1 MKVYCVT
8 NQKGGVGKSTTCAC
22 IGASL
27 AEDSK
32 RVLLIDLDPQAGL
45 TVSLGFDPD
54 SFQRTVYDVLIGANG
69 TTLSSVILKT
79 KVPRLDL
86 APANLDLSAA
96 EAELLGEIAW
106 ERMLTQT
113 LHDVEG
119 RYDYAIVDCPPSLGV
134 LTTNALAAS
143 SLAIVPLQTEYLALR
158 GLKQLYK
165 IVQKV
170 RQRSN
175 PSLQVRVLR
184 TMFDG
189 RTSHAREVFDEI
201 ASVVG
206 NEVFEASIKRTIRF
220 PDASVAGL
228 PLVVFDPTHE
238 ASQSYRDI
246 TKEIIA
252 YDQTTIH
259 SGTR

>member
-22 IGASL
+22 IGAAL
-27 AEDSK
+27 TEDSK

-54 SFQRTVYDVLIGANG
+54 TFPRTVYDVLIGADG
-69 TTLSSVILKT
+69 ATLSSVIQET
-79 KVPRLDL
+79 KVPRLHL

-96 EAELLGEIAW
+96 EAELLGEIGW
-106 ERMLTQT
+106 ERMLSQA
-113 LHDVEG
+113 LRDVEG

-134 LTTNALAAS
+134 LTTNALAAA

-165 IVQKV
+165 IVSKV

-175 PSLQVRVLR
+175 PGLQVRVLR
-184 TMFDG
+184 TMFDA
-189 RTSHAREVFDEI
+189 RTAHAREVFDEI

-206 NEVFEASIKRTIRF
+206 REVFTTSIKRTVRF

-228 PLVVFDPTHE
+228 PLVVFDPSHD
-238 ASQSYRDI
+238 ASQAYRDI
-246 TKEIIA
+246 TKEILS
-252 YDQTTIH
+252 YDQATIPA
-259 SGTR
+259 GTR